1 MATTVASS
9 GPFSLNLTDVLKGL
23 IMAVLV
29 PVITIIMDSINQ
41 GSLTFNWKQI
51 GIAALG
57 GFIGYLIKNFLTPA
71 QIVIKDPT
79 KSDVQAVKDGN
90 AEAKV
95 VPSK

>member
-1 MATTVASS
+1 
-9 GPFSLNLTDVLKGL
+9 
-23 IMAVLV
+23 MAVLV
-29 PVITIIMDSINQ
+29 PVVTIIMDSLNQ

-57 GFIGYLIKNFLTPA
+57 GFIAYLIKNFLSPS
-71 QIVIKDPT
+71 QIVIQDPS

-95 VPSK
+95 VPAK